1 MIVLGT
7 RQHGEKRRRA
17 LDVGG
22 LTFYKSEWLETPDDR
37 TLSPTCFLVEQEAN
51 STLVPHF
58 HRQNQFQLFVGG
70 EGTIGASPLKTVT
83 VHYAGAYTGYGP
95 LVAGPE
101 GIQYF
106 TIRTVLES
114 GMIAVATGRDQM
126 VRGPKRH
133 ATAGPIA
140 LRSAEE
146 LRALKRVEQSDVI
159 APAPDGLAAVL
170 SAMPPNATLVT
181 PPAPGS
187 HGQFVFVIAGSLIH
201 QGVELGLWEHLFISS
216 DESPVTLTAGPQ
228 GAQIVA
234 MHSPPR
240 EPVYTAAQMA
250 AAAAA

>member
-1 MIVLGT
+1 MIVLGR
-7 RQHGEKRRRA
+7 RQNGDKRRRV

-22 LTFYKSEWLETPDDR
+22 SVFHKSEWLETPDDR
-37 TLSPTCFLVEQEAN
+37 TLSPTCFLVEQPAN

-70 EGTIGASPLKTVT
+70 GGTIGAHPLNTVT
-83 VHYAGAYTGYGP
+83 VHYAGSYTGYGP

-114 GMIAVATGRDQM
+114 GMIPVSTGRDQM

-140 LRSAEE
+140 TLSADA
-146 LRALKRVEQSDVI
+146 LRALGRVEQSELI
-159 APAPDGLAAVL
+159 APAPDGLAAVV
-170 SAMPPNATLVT
+170 SALPPNASLVT

-187 HGQFVFVIAGSLIH
+187 QGQFVFVIAGSLRH

-216 DESPVTLTAGPQ
+216 DEPAVTLTAGAQ

-240 EPVYTAAQMA
+240 EAVYTAAQRAVA
-250 AAAAA
+250 AA